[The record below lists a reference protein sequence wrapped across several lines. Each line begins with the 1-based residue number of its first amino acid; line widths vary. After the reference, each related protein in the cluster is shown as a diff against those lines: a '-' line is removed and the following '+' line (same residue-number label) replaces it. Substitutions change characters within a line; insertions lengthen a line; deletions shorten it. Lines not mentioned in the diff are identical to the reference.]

1 MPKIIY
7 IQQHVGDNGRKF
19 SPSRN
24 SHYVKYIGER
34 EHVLKNHETNLVK
47 YMGEREHAAKRVD
60 KLVKEEAE
68 HLVTYDSDAVKDVTK
83 YDVKIDAVSEGML
96 TEPENGLFGYIDGKF
111 SDEYRTADMQKYV
124 RRISTP
130 HRNVFHSVFSFT
142 PDSAED
148 AGLKTLDDWESWTRY
163 HINDIA
169 NGMNMKVENIE
180 YLAAVHLKEGQPHV
194 HIMWWDKSQQVLIN
208 RVDPLVC
215 DKIRMDVTLSTYREM
230 FSEIY
235 NQEDIM
241 RRELRKSIGEYTLS
255 NVVCGASDDYT
266 MHIMAGIQKVAMLFP
281 PKGQFKYAYINKK
294 ESPARIEL
302 DKLTHYIID
311 NNPVFKEKYDEICAQ
326 RLLYNQLLHSESSN
340 YGNFQIDRYMK
351 QVNDKIEAAV
361 GNEIL
366 RIIKSEKLAG
376 RLNAAEVPQTCEIP
390 DEPSVEDVPM
400 LDSEALN
407 KSRGTRCRIQWSDK
421 FKSARE
427 LVKSKMYDEALKLY
441 SEEADKG
448 NVLAMYEIG
457 DLYRKKLVEGDSPDR
472 FYKTALEGFLQ
483 LELSAQKLAT
493 YIRYRIG
500 RMFYDGYG
508 TQVDYNAAFNWLK
521 KAADDNHHYA
531 AYTVGKMLYRGLGT
545 QQDTVT
551 AVEYLKNAAAEIPA
565 AGVMLGKIC
574 LSSHN
579 ANSESEAIEWFSKA
593 AEKSVGDAA
602 YSLYK
607 IFRGKENM
615 QKEADENL
623 ALAIKLY
630 EDTVKEKPNTHAEFM
645 LGKIYGDTETSR
657 FDFEKAERY
666 LHNAA
671 NSNDSYTI
679 REAEYL
685 LGKLY
690 FSQGESRHVESLM
703 WLERAFL
710 HGNNNAALSAAK
722 ILSDEKSELFDIKA
736 AKLWLRKAI
745 RQEYAQKS
753 DMLAKKQISV
763 EADDLMSWG
772 ESGGFG
778 EPHELLADGV
788 DVSEEAASIFSRSI
802 LRELYYKLGKISLD
816 TAGDNIEA
824 DREALAWIKNS
835 ADEGNPYAAYIVG
848 KWMSREAVVSKD
860 YRKAV
865 DYLTIAAEKVPA
877 ACISLGKIYLSDE
890 QCRDA
895 VSRAAL
901 CFERAAKMSDGDGA
915 FCLYKLY
922 RSQPELQN
930 EAERQLER
938 AISLYESKDDI
949 FSALKLGKLYS
960 DVDTSKFDFEKAKGL
975 LLQVAHSDDN
985 NAAEMAEYPLAKL
998 FIGQGEK
1005 CYDDALMWLEKA
1017 FDHGNI
1023 YSALAA
1029 AKILSDS
1036 QTHFYN
1042 VKAAKEWLAKA
1053 IELTEKS
1060 PCSDELVAE
1069 LNYRLGRL
1077 HLSDEDYLPQQA
1089 EECLKRS
1096 VSFGNAYAMCTL
1108 ARLYI
1113 NDDSLKDLKSAI
1125 VLLNNAKASAP
1136 TLSPFVD
1143 YTLGTMY
1150 LFEKEVRDATL
1161 AKKYLAASANAGN
1174 EYAQMILDSQSADC
1188 VLNLMSSVGML
1199 LAENM
1204 ESDRAALSECSSAAF
1219 GHGDMSVEQIREYLL
1234 KLQDKE
1240 NTAQM

>member
-68 HLVTYDSDAVKDVTK
+68 QLVTYDSDADTKDVTK
-83 YDVKIDAVSEGML
+83 YDVKIDAVSERML

-208 RVDPLVC
+208 KVDPLVC
-215 DKIRMDVTLSTYREM
+215 DKIRIDVTRSTYREM

-281 PKGQFKYAYINKK
+281 PKGQFKYAYIKKK

-340 YGNFQIDRYMK
+340 YGNFQISRYMK

-390 DEPSVEDVPM
+390 DEPSVEDVPA
-400 LDSEALN
+400 LDTEALN
-407 KSRGTRCRIQWSDK
+407 KAHGIRCRIQWSDK

-427 LVKSKMYDEALKLY
+427 MAKNKMYGEALKLY
-441 SEEADKG
+441 SEESDKG
-448 NVLAMYEIG
+448 NVLALYEIG

-472 FYKTALEGFLQ
+472 FYKAALEGFLQ
-483 LELSAQKLAT
+483 LEPSTQKLAT

-508 TQVDYNAAFNWLK
+508 TQVDYNAAFSWLK

-545 QQDTVT
+545 QQDT
-551 AVEYLKNAAAEIPA
+551 AAAAEYLKKAATEIPA
-565 AGVMLGKIC
+565 AGV
-574 LSSHN
+574 
-579 ANSESEAIEWFSKA
+579 
-593 AEKSVGDAA
+593 
-602 YSLYK
+602 
-607 IFRGKENM
+607 
-615 QKEADENL
+615 
-623 ALAIKLY
+623 
-630 EDTVKEKPNTHAEFM
+630 
-645 LGKIYGDTETSR
+645 
-657 FDFEKAERY
+657 
-666 LHNAA
+666 
-671 NSNDSYTI
+671 
-679 REAEYL
+679 L
-685 LGKLY
+685 LG
-690 FSQGESRHVESLM
+690 
-703 WLERAFL
+703 
-710 HGNNNAALSAAK
+710 
-722 ILSDEKSELFDIKA
+722 
-736 AKLWLRKAI
+736 
-745 RQEYAQKS
+745 
-753 DMLAKKQISV
+753 
-763 EADDLMSWG
+763 
-772 ESGGFG
+772 
-778 EPHELLADGV
+778 
-788 DVSEEAASIFSRSI
+788 
-802 LRELYYKLGKISLD
+802 
-816 TAGDNIEA
+816 
-824 DREALAWIKNS
+824 
-835 ADEGNPYAAYIVG
+835 
-848 KWMSREAVVSKD
+848 
-860 YRKAV
+860 
-865 DYLTIAAEKVPA
+865 
-877 ACISLGKIYLSDE
+877 
-890 QCRDA
+890 
-895 VSRAAL
+895 
-901 CFERAAKMSDGDGA
+901 
-915 FCLYKLY
+915 
-922 RSQPELQN
+922 
-930 EAERQLER
+930 
-938 AISLYESKDDI
+938 
-949 FSALKLGKLYS
+949 
-960 DVDTSKFDFEKAKGL
+960 
-975 LLQVAHSDDN
+975 
-985 NAAEMAEYPLAKL
+985 
-998 FIGQGEK
+998 
-1005 CYDDALMWLEKA
+1005 
-1017 FDHGNI
+1017 
-1023 YSALAA
+1023 
-1029 AKILSDS
+1029 
-1036 QTHFYN
+1036 
-1042 VKAAKEWLAKA
+1042 
-1053 IELTEKS
+1053 
-1060 PCSDELVAE
+1060 
-1069 LNYRLGRL
+1069 
-1077 HLSDEDYLPQQA
+1077 
-1089 EECLKRS
+1089 
-1096 VSFGNAYAMCTL
+1096 
-1108 ARLYI
+1108 RLYI
-1113 NDDSLKDLKSAI
+1113 NDDSLKDLNSAI
-1125 VLLNNAKASAP
+1125 TLLNNAKSSEP

-1150 LFEKEVRDATL
+1150 LFEKDVRNAAL
-1161 AKKYLAASANAGN
+1161 AKKYLVASANAGN

>member
-68 HLVTYDSDAVKDVTK
+68 QLITYDSDADTNDVTK
-83 YDVKIDAVSEGML
+83 YDVKIDAVSERML

-208 RVDPLVC
+208 KVDPLVC
-215 DKIRMDVTLSTYREM
+215 DKIRIDVTRSTYREM

-281 PKGQFKYAYINKK
+281 PKGQFKYAYIKKK

-340 YGNFQIDRYMK
+340 YGNFQISRYMK

-390 DEPSVEDVPM
+390 DEPSVEDVPA
-400 LDSEALN
+400 LDTEALN
-407 KSRGTRCRIQWSDK
+407 KAHGIRCRIQWSDK

-427 LVKSKMYDEALKLY
+427 MAKNKMYGEALKLY
-441 SEEADKG
+441 SEESDKG
-448 NVLAMYEIG
+448 NVLALYEIG

-472 FYKTALEGFLQ
+472 FYKAALEGFLQ
-483 LELSAQKLAT
+483 LEPSTQKLAT

-508 TQVDYNAAFNWLK
+508 TQVDYNAAFSWLK

-545 QQDTVT
+545 QQDT
-551 AVEYLKNAAAEIPA
+551 AAAAEYLKKAATEIPA
-565 AGVMLGKIC
+565 AGV
-574 LSSHN
+574 
-579 ANSESEAIEWFSKA
+579 
-593 AEKSVGDAA
+593 
-602 YSLYK
+602 
-607 IFRGKENM
+607 
-615 QKEADENL
+615 
-623 ALAIKLY
+623 
-630 EDTVKEKPNTHAEFM
+630 
-645 LGKIYGDTETSR
+645 
-657 FDFEKAERY
+657 
-666 LHNAA
+666 
-671 NSNDSYTI
+671 
-679 REAEYL
+679 L
-685 LGKLY
+685 LG
-690 FSQGESRHVESLM
+690 
-703 WLERAFL
+703 
-710 HGNNNAALSAAK
+710 
-722 ILSDEKSELFDIKA
+722 
-736 AKLWLRKAI
+736 
-745 RQEYAQKS
+745 
-753 DMLAKKQISV
+753 
-763 EADDLMSWG
+763 
-772 ESGGFG
+772 
-778 EPHELLADGV
+778 
-788 DVSEEAASIFSRSI
+788 
-802 LRELYYKLGKISLD
+802 
-816 TAGDNIEA
+816 
-824 DREALAWIKNS
+824 
-835 ADEGNPYAAYIVG
+835 
-848 KWMSREAVVSKD
+848 
-860 YRKAV
+860 
-865 DYLTIAAEKVPA
+865 
-877 ACISLGKIYLSDE
+877 
-890 QCRDA
+890 
-895 VSRAAL
+895 
-901 CFERAAKMSDGDGA
+901 
-915 FCLYKLY
+915 
-922 RSQPELQN
+922 
-930 EAERQLER
+930 
-938 AISLYESKDDI
+938 
-949 FSALKLGKLYS
+949 
-960 DVDTSKFDFEKAKGL
+960 
-975 LLQVAHSDDN
+975 
-985 NAAEMAEYPLAKL
+985 
-998 FIGQGEK
+998 
-1005 CYDDALMWLEKA
+1005 
-1017 FDHGNI
+1017 
-1023 YSALAA
+1023 
-1029 AKILSDS
+1029 
-1036 QTHFYN
+1036 
-1042 VKAAKEWLAKA
+1042 
-1053 IELTEKS
+1053 
-1060 PCSDELVAE
+1060 
-1069 LNYRLGRL
+1069 
-1077 HLSDEDYLPQQA
+1077 
-1089 EECLKRS
+1089 
-1096 VSFGNAYAMCTL
+1096 
-1108 ARLYI
+1108 RLYI
-1113 NDDSLKDLKSAI
+1113 NDDSLKDLNSAI
-1125 VLLNNAKASAP
+1125 TLLNNAKSSEP

-1150 LFEKEVRDATL
+1150 LFEKDVRNAAL
-1161 AKKYLAASANAGN
+1161 AKKYLVASANAGN